1 MRWNKMEDTYTPVTR
16 EELVKMDD
24 GQLLS
29 QYQSLIDVII
39 ELEGISFE
47 RNPQIPR
54 EKLIQLIN
62 SRQINYLNDVS
73 RGTQQ

>member
-1 MRWNKMEDTYTPVTR
+1 MEDTYTSVTR
-16 EELVKMDD
+16 EELVKMGD

-29 QYQSLIDVII
+29 QYQSLIDVIR

>member
-1 MRWNKMEDTYTPVTR
+1 METIPAYTPTTK
-16 EELVKMDD
+16 EQMAQMSNE
-24 GQLLS
+24 QLLF
-29 QYQSLIDVII
+29 QYQSLIDVVR

-47 RNPQIPR
+47 RNPQISR

-73 RGTQQ
+73 RGTQN